1 MKKIL
6 VTGANGQV
14 GSELQELS
22 ILYQDR
28 FEFVFTDR
36 DSFPLDDEAKMV
48 SFFAAH
54 KPDYCINCAAYTAV
68 DKAETEPEKSMQING
83 IAVGVIAALCNQY
96 GTQLIHISTDYVFD
110 GSSALPLGEDAPVNP
125 INQYGLSKLKGEEL
139 AVKEAASSIIIRTS
153 WVYSSYG
160 NNFVKTMMRLM
171 YERTELK
178 VVNDQI
184 GAPTYAGDL
193 AKAILQIVDQ
203 IEASGNTT
211 IASGIYHYC
220 NEGKISWYDF
230 ALAIRDKIGSTCN
243 VLPIPSSSYPTP
255 AKRPAFSLMATDKI
269 QHAFNIAIYPWKES
283 LDTCLLKL
291 QQYLA

>member
-22 ILYQDR
+22 NLYQDR
-28 FEFVFTDR
+28 FEFIFTDR
-36 DSFPLDDEAKMV
+36 ETFPLDDEARMT

-54 KPDYCINCAAYTAV
+54 QPDYCINCAAYTAV
-68 DKAETEPEKSMQING
+68 DKAETEPVKAMQING
-83 IAVGVIAALCNQY
+83 TAIGVIAALCKQY

-110 GSSALPLGEDAPVNP
+110 GSSALPLKEDAPVNP

-139 AVKEAASSIIIRTS
+139 AVKEAATSIIIRTS

-171 YERTELK
+171 QQRAELK

-184 GAPTYAGDL
+184 GAPTYAADL

-203 IEASGNTT
+203 LE
-211 IASGIYHYC
+211 IAGSSKNKGGIYHYC
-220 NEGKISWYDF
+220 NEGRISWFDF
-230 ALAIRDKIGSTCN
+230 ALAIRDKIGSTCT

-255 AKRPAFSLMATDKI
+255 AKRPAFSLMATAKI
-269 QHAFNIAIYPWKES
+269 QRDFMVAVYPWEES
-283 LDTCLLKL
+283 LDACLLKL